1 MKRRTFLSLT
11 AVNGVAASSSLAG
24 AVTMPK
30 IKAVAFDGFT
40 TFDPRPISAVAEE
53 LFPTRGVELSNLW
66 RARQFEYTWL
76 RTLTGNYEDFWHV
89 TEDALVFAAKMLK
102 LHLTNE
108 KHHQL
113 MRSFLRFRAWPDA
126 HAALKHLRASGI
138 RMVLLS
144 NFTEAMLNAGVR
156 SCGLQGIFERHLS
169 TDMVRAYKPDPR
181 AYRMAIDGLKLQ
193 REEIAFAAFGGWD
206 AAGAKAFG
214 FPTFWVNRMGLPAEE
229 VGSAPD
235 AIGANLDDLVTF
247 VMGRGAQG

>member
-1 MKRRTFLSLT
+1 
-11 AVNGVAASSSLAG
+11 
-24 AVTMPK
+24 MPK

-53 LFPTRGVELSNLW
+53 LFPAKGVELSTLW
-66 RARQFEYTWL
+66 RTRQFEYTWL
-76 RTLTGNYEDFWHV
+76 RTLTGNYADFWHV

-102 LHLTNE
+102 LDLTNE

-113 MRSFLRFRAWPDA
+113 MRSFLRFRAWPEA
-126 HAALKHLRASGI
+126 PAALKHLRASGI

-144 NFTEAMLNAGVR
+144 NFTETMLNAGVR

-193 REEIAFAAFGGWD
+193 REEIAFAAFDGWND
-206 AAGAKAFG
+206 TVTTMLGA
-214 FPTFWVNRMGLPAEE
+214 
-229 VGSAPD
+229 
-235 AIGANLDDLVTF
+235 
-247 VMGRGAQG
+247 